1 MGKEHL
7 QLAIVNAIH
16 QQSGADTGHGHQ
28 FFVWGGNDL
37 AGTAFREATGTPL
50 QLRFSVFYLRG
61 DSTGNDR
68 LGLGD
73 IKPLRR
79 FAAIAAPPARAARRN
94 AAMAGSVR
102 S

>member
-1 MGKEHL
+1 M
-7 QLAIVNAIH
+7 
-16 QQSGADTGHGHQ
+16 
-28 FFVWGGNDL
+28 WGGNDL

-68 LGLGD
+68 LGLRD

-79 FAAIAAPPARAARRN
+79 FAAIADPQHEQHEETLEWRGAFDAEAFDAN
-94 AAMAGSVR
+94 KAMKEMR
-102 S
+102 KLK